1 MSQWGKLNRVNVNAT
16 VSFTL
21 NSTLV
26 STTLG
31 AFTEANSVIAGYS
44 INLTGNNYGIASV
57 ANTGNLRL
65 EVVYTGPTGTNT
77 ANVAYIQQHPKFL
90 TTYGM
95 ASAGGTANAG
105 IHIAN
110 VENRR
115 TVYGVD
121 RVEVAVAGNKANG
134 FSQPGWTKFNT
145 YTTTQGSTR
154 RKAEV
159 LVAMS
164 KNFNA
169 NVAGNLLTDANDD
182 SVVRNVQ

>member
-1 MSQWGKLNRVNVNAT
+1 MSQWGKLDRVNVNST

-21 NSTLV
+21 NSTAV
-26 STTLG
+26 TNNSG
-31 AFTEANSVIAGYS
+31 AFTTANSAIAGYS
-44 INLTGNNYGIASV
+44 INLANVNYGIASV
-57 ANTGNLRL
+57 TNVSHLRL
-65 EVVYTGPTGTNT
+65 DVVYSGTTGTT
-77 ANVAYIQQHPKFL
+77 TDAYIQQHPKFL

-105 IHIAN
+105 VHIAN
-110 VENRR
+110 VTNRR

-121 RVEVAVAGNKANG
+121 RTEVGVAGNKANG
-134 FSQPGWTKFNT
+134 FSQPGWTQFNR
-145 YTTTQGSTR
+145 YTTTQGSVR

-169 NVAGNLLTDANDD
+169 NAGGTLQADANDNT
-182 SVVRNVQ
+182 VVRNAQ